1 MENTVSGKNNDKS
14 NGYQMG
20 PWTLDELFP
29 GIDDP
34 EVQAAVEKLE
44 ERVKTFETKR
54 AELSAAVDEETFYS
68 LLEDYEQLYR
78 LASRLSG
85 FATLS
90 FSADTQDQRAQSFMA
105 RMQQLA
111 AEMDNRTMFFKLWW
125 KDLDEEPAARL
136 LEAAGPYR
144 YWLEQL
150 RLQRPYT
157 LSEAEEKVI
166 NLKDV
171 NGAHALET
179 LYDSITNR
187 YEFKITVDGEEKAL
201 TFGELTVYYRHPDP
215 ELRAAAYQELLRVFG
230 QDEVILGQIYQA
242 LVRDWRSEKVALRGY
257 EAPIAVRNRANHV
270 PDEVVDTLL
279 DVCQENADLFQKF
292 FRLKARWLGIEQL
305 RRYDIYAP
313 ITASQKEYS
322 FGDAV
327 DLVLASY
334 RQFDPKIARL
344 AREVFDEE
352 HLDSEVR
359 KGKRSGAFCATVTPD
374 LTPWV
379 LQSYQGRP
387 SDVMTLAH
395 ELGHAVHSLLASH
408 HTALTQR
415 PSLPMAETASTFGEM
430 LVVDRLLAEERDPAV
445 RQTLLF
451 RQMDDAYATIMR
463 QAYFAIFE
471 RKAHAAI
478 HEGAAVDDLSELYL
492 ETLEQ
497 QFGDSLVLDDDFCH
511 EWVAIPHIY
520 KAPFYVYAYAFGQLL
535 VLSLYQ
541 QFQQEGESFK
551 PRYLDILAAGGS
563 DAPVRILDR
572 AGIDVHRADFWQG
585 GFDVL
590 WTLLEE
596 LEEMAAPVA

>member
-1 MENTVSGKNNDKS
+1 MKDGSNGS
-14 NGYQMG
+14 NGYNQG
-20 PWTLDELFP
+20 PWTLDELFA
-29 GIDDP
+29 GVDSP
-34 EVQAAVEKLE
+34 EVQAALE
-44 ERVKTFETKR
+44 EMEEQVIAFE
-54 AELSAAVDEETFYS
+54 AARTQLEGGLDEETFTA

-85 FATLS
+85 FASLT
-90 FSADTQDQRAQSFMA
+90 FAADTQNQQAQSFMA
-105 RMQQLA
+105 RTQQVI

-125 KDLDEEPAARL
+125 KQLGEEEAARL

-157 LSEAEEKVI
+157 LSEAEERVI

-171 NGAHALET
+171 NGANALNT

-187 YEFKITVDGEEKAL
+187 YEFHLTVDGDEREL

-215 ELRAAAYQELLRVFG
+215 ALRAAAYQELLRVFG
-230 QDEVILGQIYQA
+230 RDEPILGQIYQA
-242 LVRDWRSEKVALRGY
+242 LVRDWRSEHVALRGY

-279 DVCQENADLFQKF
+279 DVCRENADLFQSY
-292 FRLKARWLGIEQL
+292 FRLKARWLSVERL
-305 RRYDIYAP
+305 RRYDVYAP
-313 ITASQKEYS
+313 ITATEKEYP
-322 FGDAV
+322 FADAV
-327 DLVLASY
+327 ALVLESY
-334 RQFDPKIARL
+334 RQFEPKIARL
-344 AREVFDEE
+344 ARRVFDEG

-359 KGKRSGAFCATVTPD
+359 KGKRNGAFCATITPD

-387 SDVMTLAH
+387 GDVMTLAH
-395 ELGHAVHSLLASH
+395 ELGHAVHSLLADH
-408 HTALTQR
+408 NPALTQH

-471 RKAHAAI
+471 RQAHAAI
-478 HEGAAVDDLSELYL
+478 HEGAAVDDVSDLYL
-492 ETLEQ
+492 ETLED
-497 QFGDSLVLDDDFCH
+497 QFGDSLDLDDAYRH

-520 KAPFYVYAYAFGQLL
+520 KSPFYVYAYAFGQLL

-551 PRYLDILAAGGS
+551 PRYLEILAAGGS
-563 DAPVRILDR
+563 DAPICILER
-572 AGIDVHRADFWQG
+572 AGIDVHSADFWQG

-590 WTLLEE
+590 WALLEE
-596 LEEMAAPVA
+596 LEEMTAPVA

>member
-1 MENTVSGKNNDKS
+1 MNNGG
-14 NGYQMG
+14 NGYKQS
-20 PWTLDELFP
+20 PWTLDDLFP
-29 GIDDP
+29 GIESP
-34 EVQAAVEKLE
+34 EVEAALEKLE
-44 ERVKTFETKR
+44 ERVAAFEAAR
-54 AELSAAVDEETFYS
+54 PQLSADMSEDDFCS
-68 LLEDYEQLYR
+68 LLKDYEQLYR

-85 FATLS
+85 FAYLT

-105 RMQQLA
+105 RTQQLV

-125 KDLDEEPAARL
+125 KDLEQEPAARL

-144 YWLEQL
+144 YWLERL

-157 LSEAEEKVI
+157 LSEAEERVI

-171 NGAHALET
+171 NGAHALNT

-187 YEFKITVDGEEKAL
+187 YEFQLTVDGEEKEL

-215 ELRAAAYQELLRVFG
+215 DLRAAAYQELLRVFG
-230 QDEVILGQIYQA
+230 EDEPILGQIYQA
-242 LVRDWRSEKVALRGY
+242 LVRDWRSENVSLRGY
-257 EAPIAVRNRANHV
+257 EAPITVRNLANNV
-270 PDEVVDTLL
+270 PDEIVDTLL
-279 DVCQENADLFQKF
+279 DVCQDNANLFQQY
-292 FRLKARWLGIEQL
+292 FRLKARWLGMERL
-305 RRYDIYAP
+305 RRYDVYAP
-313 ITASQKEYS
+313 ITATEKEYA
-322 FGDAV
+322 FGEAV
-327 DLVLASY
+327 DLVLESY
-334 RQFDPKIARL
+334 RQFEPEVARL
-344 AREVFDEE
+344 ARQVFDKG

-359 KGKRSGAFCATVTPD
+359 KGKRSGAFCATITPD

-387 SDVMTLAH
+387 DDVMTLAH

-415 PSLPMAETASTFGEM
+415 SSLPMAETASTFGEM
-430 LVVDRLLAEERDPAV
+430 LVVDRLLAEEEDPAV

-463 QAYFAIFE
+463 QAYFAVYE
-471 RKAHAAI
+471 RKAHEAI
-478 HEGAAVDDLSELYL
+478 QAGAAVDDLSDLYL
-492 ETLEQ
+492 GTLQ
-497 QFGDSLVLDDDFCH
+497 DQFGDALSLDDDFRH

-520 KAPFYVYAYAFGQLL
+520 KTPFYVYAYAFGQLL

-541 QFQQEGESFK
+541 QFQQEGDSFK

-563 DAPVRILDR
+563 DAPVRILER
-572 AGIDVHRADFWQG
+572 AGIDVHQAEFWQG

-590 WTLLEE
+590 WALLEE

>member
-1 MENTVSGKNNDKS
+1 MKDGDNGS
-14 NGYQMG
+14 NGYRQG
-20 PWTLDELFP
+20 PWTLDDLFP
-29 GIDDP
+29 GMDSPD
-34 EVQAAVEKLE
+34 VQAALEKME
-44 ERVKTFETKR
+44 KQVAAFEAVR
-54 AELSAAVDEETFYS
+54 PQLAADVDEEVFHS
-68 LLEDYEQLYR
+68 FLEDYEQLYR

-85 FATLS
+85 YASLT

-105 RMQQLA
+105 RMQQLI

-125 KDLDEEPAARL
+125 KDLEEEPAARL

-157 LSEAEEKVI
+157 LSEAEERVI

-171 NGAHALET
+171 NGAHALNT

-187 YEFKITVDGEEKAL
+187 YEFHLTVDGEEKEM

-215 ELRAAAYQELLRVFG
+215 DLRAAAYRELLRVFG
-230 QDEVILGQIYQA
+230 RDEAILGQIYQA
-242 LVRDWRSEKVALRGY
+242 LVRDWRSEHVGLRGY

-279 DVCQENADLFQKF
+279 DVCRENADLFQQY
-292 FRLKARWLGIEQL
+292 FRLKARWLGMEQL
-305 RRYDIYAP
+305 RRFDVYAP
-313 ITASQKEYS
+313 ITATEKEYP
-322 FGDAV
+322 FEDAV
-327 DLVLASY
+327 DLVLESY
-334 RQFDPKIARL
+334 RQFEPRIARM
-344 AREVFDEE
+344 ARQVFDEG

-359 KGKRSGAFCATVTPD
+359 KGKRSGAFCATITPD

-387 SDVMTLAH
+387 GDVMTLAH
-395 ELGHAVHSLLASH
+395 ELGHAVHSLMANH

-415 PSLPMAETASTFGEM
+415 ASLPMAETASTFGEM
-430 LVVDRLLAEERDPAV
+430 LVVDKLLAEESDPAV

-451 RQMDDAYATIMR
+451 QQMDDAYATIMR
-463 QAYFAIFE
+463 QAYFAVYE
-471 RKAHAAI
+471 RKAHTAI
-478 HEGAAVDDLSELYL
+478 HEGAAVDDLSDLYL
-492 ETLEQ
+492 STLQ
-497 QFGDSLVLDDDFCH
+497 DQFGDALALDDDYRH

-520 KAPFYVYAYAFGQLL
+520 KTPFYVYAYAFGQLL

-541 QFQQEGESFK
+541 QFREEGDSFK

-563 DAPVRILDR
+563 DAPVRILER
-572 AGIDVHRADFWQG
+572 AGIDVHQAAFWQG

-590 WTLLEE
+590 WALLEE
-596 LEEMAAPVA
+596 LEEMAAPVAAPRA

>member
-1 MENTVSGKNNDKS
+1 VKDGNNGS
-14 NGYQMG
+14 NGYRQG
-20 PWTLDELFP
+20 PWTLEDLFP
-29 GIDDP
+29 EIDAPD
-34 EVQAAVEKLE
+34 VQAAMEQME
-44 ERVKTFETKR
+44 EQVAAFEEAR
-54 AELSAAVDEETFYS
+54 SQLSAGIDGETFFA

-78 LASRLSG
+78 MASRLSG
-85 FATLS
+85 FASLS
-90 FSADTQDQRAQSFMA
+90 FAADTQDQRAQSFMA
-105 RMQQLA
+105 RTQQLV

-125 KDLDEEPAARL
+125 KELDEKPAARL
-136 LEAAGPYR
+136 IEAAGPYR

-157 LSEAEEKVI
+157 LSEAEERII

-171 NGAHALET
+171 NGAHALNT

-187 YEFKITVDGEEKAL
+187 YEFHLTVDGDEREL
-201 TFGELTVYYRHPDP
+201 TFGELAVYYRHPDP
-215 ELRAAAYQELLRVFG
+215 ALRAAAYQELLRVFG
-230 QDEVILGQIYQA
+230 RDEPILGQIYQS
-242 LVRDWRSEKVALRGY
+242 LVRDWRSEHVRLRGY
-257 EAPIAVRNRANHV
+257 EAPIAVRNLANHV

-279 DVCQENADLFQKF
+279 AVCQDNADLFQRY
-292 FRLKARWLGIEQL
+292 FRLKARWLGMERL
-305 RRYDIYAP
+305 RRYDVYAP
-313 ITASQKEYS
+313 ITATEKEYP

-327 DLVLASY
+327 ELVLESY
-334 RQFDPKIARL
+334 RHFEPKIARL
-344 AREVFDEE
+344 ARQVFDEG

-359 KGKRSGAFCATVTPD
+359 RGKRSGAFCATITPD

-395 ELGHAVHSLLASH
+395 ELGHAVHSLLAAH

-415 PSLPMAETASTFGEM
+415 ASLPMAETASTFGEM
-430 LVVDRLLAEERDPAV
+430 LVVDRLLAEESDPAV

-451 RQMDDAYATIMR
+451 QQMDDAYATIMR

-471 RKAHAAI
+471 RQAHASI
-478 HEGAAVDDLSELYL
+478 HEGAAVDDLSDLYL
-492 ETLEQ
+492 EILQ
-497 QFGDSLVLDDDFCH
+497 DQFGDSLALDEAFRH
-511 EWVAIPHIY
+511 EWVVIPHIY
-520 KAPFYVYAYAFGQLL
+520 KSPFYVYAYAFGQLL

-541 QFQQEGESFK
+541 QFRQEGESFK

-563 DAPVRILDR
+563 DAPARILER
-572 AGIDVHRADFWQG
+572 AGIDVHQAQFWQG

-590 WTLLEE
+590 WALLEE